1 MKNIG
6 IEVQKITKSCTDK
19 KCPFH
24 GTLKVRGRI
33 LKGTIVG
40 KDVHKSA
47 TLEFTRRFYV
57 PKYERYEKRKTR
69 IRVHNPTCVDAQKG
83 DFVKVSECRK
93 LSKSKSFVIIEKLGR
108 DILFKQKEE
117 LLEESKVKKEE
128 KTEQKEETQ
137 DESR

>member
-6 IEVQKITKSCTDK
+6 IKIQKITKSCTDK

-40 KDVHKSA
+40 KDVHKSG

-69 IRVHNPTCVDAQKG
+69 IRVHNPSCIDAQKG
-83 DFVKVSECRK
+83 DFVKVGECRK

-128 KTEQKEETQ
+128 KEESEEEN
-137 DESR
+137 ESR